1 MKATQASLLK
11 LMASTDQQFV
21 IPIYQREYRWKKEQC
36 LRLWQDVEATARGAE
51 PTHFFGSIVYIKSED
66 DVPLTDVPGH

>member
-36 LRLWQDVEATARGAE
+36 LRLWQDVEATAGE
-51 PTHFFGSIVYIKSED
+51 S
-66 DVPLTDVPGH
+66 

>member
-11 LMASTDQQFV
+11 LMAGTDQQFV

-36 LRLWQDVEATARGAE
+36 LRLWHRLGLSSPHRSGCRRQWNHWFVTSSGLPNRARLRQ
-51 PTHFFGSIVYIKSED
+51 V
-66 DVPLTDVPGH
+66 